1 MGFFDLVNRLR
12 GEDVLQKL
20 AEETAAACIDEVWKR
35 VVGRIINM
43 RVLEARGYVRA
54 RSIRVIRVAVDRQ
67 IGSQSS
73 LVRMQ
78 RSRLIDQTVNVV
90 IAMVMPRLV
99 EAKQVEPSLS
109 RAA

>member
-20 AEETAAACIDEVWKR
+20 AEETAAGCFDEVWKR

-67 IGSQSS
+67 IGSQSP

-99 EAKQVEPSLS
+99 EAKQSEPILS